1 MIESYFSTEI
11 TINVI
16 IQSLAFVIGLF
27 INIKVVSVC
36 WRNRETKT
44 WKIHIAYSVL
54 ITIFFAFDLPFVT
67 ISNAIPN
74 LSMYTGE
81 WFCSFSFFVVNYGVN
96 VVISNSL
103 ILACMKY
110 IYIVHWDKA
119 MVFGHEKIQTVF
131 FILTFAIPFF
141 IAGVATI
148 TNDFDSYKAVKNCFG
163 IQNQPKERKNGG
175 VWQRLFLCNIANT
188 GAENYVGYV
197 LLQIVCVSRSILSY
211 ILCTNLPEAFFYY
224 KVFKKMRRWVSFV

>member
-11 TINVI
+11 TINLIV
-16 IQSLAFVIGLF
+16 QSLAFVIGLF

-44 WKIHIAYSVL
+44 WKIHIAYSVI
-54 ITIFFAFDLPFVT
+54 ITIYFAFNLPFVA

-81 WFCSFSFFVVNYGVN
+81 WFCSFSFFVINYGVT
-96 VVISNSL
+96 VIISNSL

-119 MVFGHEKIQTVF
+119 MCFGHEKIQMVF
-131 FILTFAIPFF
+131 FVITFAVPFF
-141 IAGVATI
+141 IAGVGTI
-148 TNDFDSYKAVKNCFG
+148 TNDFDSYKAVKSCFG
-163 IQNQPKERKNGG
+163 IQNQPKERRNGG
-175 VWQRLFLCNIANT
+175 VWQRLFLCNLTNT
-188 GAENYVGYV
+188 EDTEENYVGYV
-197 LLQIVCVSRSILSY
+197 LLQIVCFSRSLLSY
-211 ILCTNLPEAFFYY
+211 ILATNLPEAFFYY
-224 KVFKKMRRWVSFV
+224 KVFKKMKR